1 MWPAKDGDN
10 RVDQVSN
17 ILQNGSLGEGFYA
30 FRNNETLLT
39 AVGWAPWW
47 YPQQEGEPDWRNR
60 TPVYYA
66 GNLEGNKVQQLST
79 PWGTH
84 DAGLLQQAPAAAGN
98 RYELTVE
105 GQAWSSE
112 VETPGSQV
120 EASDVNM
127 QIGIDPTGGLDPT
140 SPLVKW
146 SETAQPLGRWEKLVL
161 TVTAEANIMTIYLR
175 SAPTQPKRQQTVF
188 WRNALL
194 TATGRFRRNA
204 TIVGAGDTHILLEP
218 EQPRPSDRVTALV
231 SSTRNHVFIDLLVRR
246 PDGELAAVAFQGMA
260 QDQARYTWRYQFL
273 VAEAGLYD
281 VRLVGDKGARLLAQ
295 QLLRISE
302 KDWLAEAAETAPG
315 GQARIAYHR
324 VYVLLP
330 PTADIKWL
338 LAAARGSFEG
348 RYTIGFS
355 ADDAGVGELE
365 SRHVLAVNPHHWS
378 ETLTAAWFHNH
389 YPGARFTAVVANR
402 PEDLEAWLR
411 NWVNEV

>member
-1 MWPAKDGDN
+1 MIN
-10 RVDQVSN
+10 L
-17 ILQNGSLGEGFYA
+17 LQNGALTEGFHA
-30 FRNNETLLT
+30 FRNNEALLT

-47 YPQQEGEPDWRNR
+47 YPQQEGDPDWQNR
-60 TPVYYA
+60 VPVYHP
-66 GNLEGNKVQQLST
+66 GTLEESKVQQLST

-84 DAGLLQQAPAAAGN
+84 DAGLLQQAPVVPGN

-112 VETPGSQV
+112 EETPGSQT
-120 EASDVNM
+120 EASDVNL

-146 SETAQPLGRWEKLVL
+146 SDLAQPLGRWQKLTL
-161 TVTAEANIMTIYLR
+161 TVTAENSVITVYLR
-175 SAPTQPKRQQTVF
+175 SAPTLPKRQQSIF
-188 WRNALL
+188 WRNAVLSPV
-194 TATGRFRRNA
+194 GRYRRSTN
-204 TIVGAGDTHILLEP
+204 IVGAGDTHILLEP
-218 EQPRPSDRVTALV
+218 EQPRPGERVRAVV
-231 SSTRNHVFIDLLVRR
+231 SSTRNHVFIELAVRR

-260 QDQARYTWRYQFL
+260 QDQARYTWRYQFG

-281 VRLVGDKGARLLAQ
+281 IRFVGDKGARLLAQ
-295 QLLRISE
+295 QLLRVIE
-302 KDWLAEAAETAPG
+302 KDRLAEAAELAPG
-315 GQARIAYHR
+315 GQPRVAYHR

-330 PTADIKWL
+330 PSADLKWL

-348 RYTIGFS
+348 RYTVGFS

-365 SRHVLAVNPHHWS
+365 SRHVLAVNPHHWP
-378 ETLTAAWFHNH
+378 ETLTAAWFHTH

-411 NWVNEV
+411 NWVDDV

>member
-1 MWPAKDGDN
+1 M
-10 RVDQVSN
+10 SN
-17 ILQNGSLGEGFYA
+17 LLQNGSLAEGFYA

-39 AVGWAPWW
+39 AAGWAPWW
-47 YPQQEGEPDWRNR
+47 YPQQEGDPDWRHR
-60 TPVYYA
+60 VPVYQPA
-66 GNLEGNKVQQLST
+66 TLDGSQVQQLGT
-79 PWGTH
+79 PYGTH
-84 DAGLLQQAPAAAGN
+84 DAGLLQQVPAAPGN

-112 VETPGSQV
+112 AETPGSQI
-120 EASDVNM
+120 EASDVHM

-146 SETAQPLGRWEKLVL
+146 SELAQPLGRWEKWTL
-161 TVTAEANIMTIYLR
+161 TATAEAAVITVYLR
-175 SAPTQPKRQQTVF
+175 SAPDLPKRQQSVF
-188 WRNALL
+188 WRNAVLSPV
-194 TATGRFRRNA
+194 GRFRRNA
-204 TIVGAGDTHILLEP
+204 TIVGAADTHILLQP
-218 EQPRPSDRVTALV
+218 EQPRPGDRVTALV
-231 SSTRNHVFIDLLVRR
+231 SSTRNHVFIELAVRR

-260 QDQARYTWRYQFL
+260 QDQARFTWRYQFT
-273 VAEAGLYD
+273 VAEAGVYD
-281 VRLVGDKGARLLAQ
+281 IRFVGDKGARLLAQ

-302 KDWLAEAAETAPG
+302 HDLRLEMAELGPG
-315 GQARIAYHR
+315 GRPRVAYHR

-330 PTADIKWL
+330 PAADIKWL

-365 SRHVLAVNPHHWS
+365 SRHVLAVNPHHWP
-378 ETLTAAWFHNH
+378 ETLTAAWFYHH